1 MPPGCEKKRRCRTW
15 LKFFASKRSPQF
27 LISLSAP
34 QNRCSSSASL
44 IFLNSAAP
52 FAQLLS
58 LWMPLQSQI
67 FFFLLWCY
75 CFCPLRRSARRE
87 NKKSLLSSSLLIQRV
102 HIENSL
108 RSLSV
113 LLHAAISNSNH
124 LRHDSLSLC
133 TLLLASAGSSSS
145 SSSSFCSRSAAFAAA
160 AYFICI
166 ARLPVTFFWP
176 RSCLLPPRTHFS
188 KNMLHHSAQFDFLLI
203 HSQKKMIH
211 LFIINFVLLLQKEIC
226 GHSFF

>member
-1 MPPGCEKKRRCRTW
+1 MPPGCEKKRCCRTW
-15 LKFFASKRSPQF
+15 LKFFASKRSPVFNLAVCAAKQMFQF
-27 LISLSAP
+27 SVSYIPEFSSAFCTAAFFMNAAAVADFLFLTLVLLLLPLAP
-34 QNRCSSSASL
+34 QR
-44 IFLNSAAP
+44 
-52 FAQLLS
+52 
-58 LWMPLQSQI
+58 M
-67 FFFLLWCY
+67 
-75 CFCPLRRSARRE
+75 RE
-87 NKKSLLSSSLLIQRV
+87 KKKSLLSSSLLIQRV

-145 SSSSFCSRSAAFAAA
+145 SSFCSRSAAFAA

-188 KNMLHHSAQFDFLLI
+188 KNMLHHSAQFDFFLYSANKI
-203 HSQKKMIH
+203 W
-211 LFIINFVLLLQKEIC
+211 
-226 GHSFF
+226 